1 MDGKDDYLDPDRVT
15 MIIDRVIAGLIVMAV
30 YTLVQRFL

>member
-1 MDGKDDYLDPDRVT
+1 MDAYRLH
-15 MIIDRVIAGLIVMAV
+15 MIFDRVIAGLIVMAI